1 MLKTRVMND
10 INRVAFPISGSDC
23 TSVLT
28 YLLMLALALI
38 VLRGLSTLRILRA
51 LRLTPTLSSS
61 IVLS

>member
-10 INRVAFPISGSDC
+10 KNRAAFPISGSDC
-23 TSVLT
+23 TRVLT
-28 YLLMLALALI
+28 YLLMLGLALI
-38 VLRGLSTLRILRA
+38 VLRGLSTLSILRA

>member
-1 MLKTRVMND
+1 MLKTRIMND
-10 INRVAFPISGSDC
+10 INRVAFPIYGSDC

-38 VLRGLSTLRILRA
+38 VLRGLSTLSILKA